1 MRKEKTPEDKAAYEA
16 KRAAQRRQWALAHP
30 EQTRRYGRDFYKRNQ
45 EKRKSYSREYNRQ
58 HREERRAYSREYY
71 RRKKAENPNYVRE
84 LNERDKARRL
94 AKGLMPAPRRL
105 PKTEEERRLA
115 WWQYYMENR
124 VKLCRQKLT
133 VYSYKSMAEIKSRIP
148 DRVEEYLRAYPFE
161 EFGDRLIRST
171 LLRRFSI
178 RPRQAEYED
187 CYEAGILAYLY
198 SIHRCAD
205 MACDYTVPYIRKMI
219 RIYII
224 CALVVYYDS
233 RDLCRRN
240 HFLEIRL
247 DDEEETG
254 RRY

>member
-1 MRKEKTPEDKAAYEA
+1 M
-16 KRAAQRRQWALAHP
+16 
-30 EQTRRYGRDFYKRNQ
+30 
-45 EKRKSYSREYNRQ
+45 
-58 HREERRAYSREYY
+58 
-71 RRKKAENPNYVRE
+71 RE

-94 AKGLMPAPRRL
+94 AKGLLPAPHRL

-115 WWQYYMENR
+115 WRQYYMENR